1 MSRVS
6 PNWYDFTSFPKKRLA
21 AVYSGPECRNIIF
34 IFLLIS
40 KNPFD
45 FMGRV
50 HSGSWYR
57 ENAEF
62 DFPSKFGL
70 GKWVVFF
77 TVFIM
82 KFWEV

>member
-1 MSRVS
+1 MGQSAEI
-6 PNWYDFTSFPKKRLA
+6 SFL
-21 AVYSGPECRNIIF
+21 F
-34 IFLLIS
+34 FLLIS